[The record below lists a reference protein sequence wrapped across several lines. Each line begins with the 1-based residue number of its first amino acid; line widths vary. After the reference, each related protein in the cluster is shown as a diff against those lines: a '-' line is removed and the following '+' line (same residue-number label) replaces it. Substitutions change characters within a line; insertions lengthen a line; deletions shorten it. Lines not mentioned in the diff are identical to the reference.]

1 VQACG
6 HAKSETLPAS
16 NAPLDEV
23 LVIGERPGPGINMT
37 WRSLVV
43 EKRIAS
49 SQVML
54 SSPDDLGSY
63 DEHKRPIFAASD
75 VYDGALNQSGL
86 TSNGMMRRLAV
97 SQRPLNDWRSIC
109 SPCVSAPI
117 SGR

>member
-1 VQACG
+1 MWRVSKNG
-6 HAKSETLPAS
+6 HDLWILATLE
-16 NAPLDEV
+16 PL
-23 LVIGERPGPGINMT
+23 PKNMT

-49 SQVML
+49 SQVVL

-63 DEHKRPIFAASD
+63 DEHKRPILAASD
-75 VYDGALNQSGL
+75 VFDGALNQSGL